1 MSSGGKH
8 KQPRVATTLS
18 VDGNIQVSVFNQTIS
33 AKNATIQ
40 KQGNQIEIKRM
51 DDKPV
56 VNPAPRRHGNS
67 KYYVKNVFGCI
78 GDNCTTT
85 NFFGTDSRGKMSMT
99 ASSASILLESGE
111 KIGTVNVSGF
121 AVVTFSNETCLNGI
135 VHLSVSDEAQIL
147 LPNGQVHHL
156 YIHASGSGKVV
167 ARKKDTCLWASM
179 CEIDASDQ
187 AHVSDV
193 KTLTDLI
200 ADAKNNANVSVIV
213 AKDAITR
220 TSGNVELIRVK

>member
-8 KQPRVATTLS
+8 NQPRVATTLS

-33 AKNATIQ
+33 AKNATIR

-51 DDKPV
+51 DDTPV

-67 KYYVKNVFGCI
+67 KYYAKNVYGCM

-85 NFFGTDSRGKMSMT
+85 TYFGVSPRGKTSIT

-147 LPNGQVHHL
+147 LPKGQVHHL
-156 YIHASGSGKVV
+156 YIHATGSGKVV

-179 CEIDASDQ
+179 CEIDAYDQ
-187 AHVSDV
+187 AQVSDV

-200 ADAKNNANVSVIV
+200 ADAKYNAKVTVIV
-213 AKDAITR
+213 AENATTR
-220 TSGNVELIRVK
+220 TSGNVKLIRVK